1 MPTPARLTRSP
12 TLRNTT
18 RAQAVATD
26 RSSPD
31 NLTIKPESVIRIRSV
46 FLLYIE
52 RIFVVFFCR
61 HSGLCQ
67 EKDNK
72 KRPIEN
78 KKTTESINA

>member
-26 RSSPD
+26 RSPPD

-52 RIFVVFFCR
+52 RIFVGFFA
-61 HSGLCQ
+61 GIAGYV
-67 EKDNK
+67 K
-72 KRPIEN
+72 
-78 KKTTESINA
+78 KKTTKRGR